1 MCTARRVCR
10 LGPDATTRG
19 NARPQ
24 RAVHAELP
32 NHVLSR
38 LGREN
43 EETVI
48 DADEA
53 AAVAAT
59 ALDTPLRLVNAAG
72 EEGEVGDA
80 GARRGPAVAGR
91 LGPAVVGRLDGG
103 LADAGRERAEREP
116 LLAVALLAGMFRL
129 CGNNDLK

>member
-1 MCTARRVCR
+1 
-10 LGPDATTRG
+10 
-19 NARPQ
+19 
-24 RAVHAELP
+24 
-32 NHVLSR
+32 
-38 LGREN
+38 
-43 EETVI
+43 VI

-91 LGPAVVGRLDGG
+91 LGPAVVGRLVGG
-103 LADAGRERAEREP
+103 LADAERERAEREP